1 MKKKD
6 KIIYLL
12 IGLIIVLSI
21 GLGSYYFLTRNNNS
35 NNPNNSNNDI
45 PRNNEEENTKKEEIT
60 PLLYEITKEG
70 SNNKIYLFGSIHAAN
85 LKNVNFPKYVLNA
98 YNDSHYIACEA
109 DIVAYQ
115 ENTALVLSDTLK
127 MLYSDNTTIKDH
139 LSEET
144 YNKLVNFLKEKKIY
158 SSLYDNYQPFF
169 FESLVSNALMEDAK
183 LDATE
188 GIDYYFLNKAKKDN
202 KKILEVEGMT
212 YQTDLLLSF
221 KDELYELMLS
231 ELINDYD
238 MEVESLKNLYEAWKK
253 GNINDLLKYADDDI
267 DVKNDYTKEQ
277 IELVNDYNQK
287 VVKDR
292 NISMTK
298 KLIEYFNN
306 NQDVFYM
313 VGTLHLI
320 GDDGIANL
328 LTKEGFTVKQINNSV
343 N

>member
-21 GLGSYYFLTRNNNS
+21 GLGTYYFLTRNNNS
-35 NNPNNSNNDI
+35 NGNNSSNDV
-45 PRNNEEENTKKEEIT
+45 PKETEKENTKKEEIT

-85 LKNVNFPKYVLNA
+85 LKDVAFPKYLLDA
-98 YNDSHYIACEA
+98 YNNSHYVACEA

-115 ENTALVLSDTLK
+115 ENTALVLADTLK
-127 MLYSDNTTIKDH
+127 LLYPDTSTIKDH
-139 LSEET
+139 LTEET
-144 YNKLVNFLKEKKIY
+144 YNKLVNFLKEKNLY
-158 SSLYDNYQPFF
+158 TTLYDIYQPFF
-169 FESLVSNALMEDAK
+169 FESLVSNALIEDAK

-188 GIDYYFLNKAKKDN
+188 GIDYYFLTKAKKDN
-202 KKILEVEGMT
+202 KKILEVESMAF
-212 YQTDLLLSF
+212 QIDLALSF
-221 KDELYELMLS
+221 KDELYDLMLS
-231 ELINDYD
+231 ELFDDYD
-238 MEVESLKNLYEAWKK
+238 KEVESLKILFEAWKK
-253 GNINDLLKYADDDI
+253 GNIDDLLKYADDDI
-267 DVKNDYTKEQ
+267 DMKDNYTNEQ
-277 IELVNDYNQK
+277 KELVNDYNQK
-287 VVKDR
+287 MVKER
-292 NISMTK
+292 NIGMTN